1 MSRNKVPQFLSVPIE
16 LHFNLNLTSGAKSL
30 FSIFYLFHNS
40 DKGCYAANHYLSR
53 MTGLDERSI
62 TRNIK
67 LLEELKY
74 IIVKNKK
81 STSKRRIFMNNY
93 KEIYFSAAEKIYS
106 NNRSP
111 EKFNSEEYKILFTE
125 ALNNYINKNL
135 EV

>member
-1 MSRNKVPQFLSVPIE
+1 
-16 LHFNLNLTSGAKSL
+16 
-30 FSIFYLFHNS
+30 
-40 DKGCYAANHYLSR
+40 
-53 MTGLDERSI
+53 
-62 TRNIK
+62 
-67 LLEELKY
+67 
-74 IIVKNKK
+74 
-81 STSKRRIFMNNY
+81 MNNY